1 MTSGRPQ
8 GLAADRE
15 HWARFAEEWVAWA
28 RRPNHDSFWSYRR
41 SLADFIGAGAGAA
54 LDLGCGEGRVAR
66 ELLALGYRV
75 TAVDPVRELL
85 DAARQVRSAHHYAVA
100 EASRLPFNDGSV
112 DLVVAYNVLMDVE
125 DLAASVGEMRRVVRP
140 TGRIV
145 FSVVHPF
152 TDRGRF
158 AGSAPDAPF
167 VLAGSYFEKK
177 RFSGIEE
184 RDGLQMHFSGW
195 SQSLEAYTRTLTDA
209 GLVIAA
215 IREPTPEIGAGKDYL
230 RRWTRLPLFL
240 WVEARRA
247 GS

>member
-28 RRPNHDSFWSYRR
+28 RRPNHDSFWSYQH

-100 EASRLPFNDGSV
+100 EASRLLFNDGSF
-112 DLVVAYNVLMDVE
+112 DLVVAYNALMDVE
-125 DLAASVGEMRRVVRP
+125 DLAASVGGDAA
-140 TGRIV
+140 GR
-145 FSVVHPF
+145 
-152 TDRGRF
+152 
-158 AGSAPDAPF
+158 APDGAHRHLGRTSIYRP
-167 VLAGSYFEKK
+167 
-177 RFSGIEE
+177 
-184 RDGLQMHFSGW
+184 
-195 SQSLEAYTRTLTDA
+195 RTL
-209 GLVIAA
+209 
-215 IREPTPEIGAGKDYL
+215 
-230 RRWTRLPLFL
+230 RRF
-240 WVEARRA
+240 